1 MPNKPTISYKF
12 YNVEEE
18 KKVKIM
24 ELVEKLSTAK
34 AHTYLQK
41 IYANKDD
48 AKIRI
53 DYKIQQNKKKKY
65 EAWFNFFYDG
75 NLFPYSNTV
84 GFKYVEDL
92 VNHAFKRFN
101 EHLSKGK

>member
-18 KKVKIM
+18 KKEKIVD
-24 ELVEKLSTAK
+24 LVEKLSTSK
-34 AHTYLQK
+34 KNTYLQK
-41 IYANKDD
+41 IYANKED
-48 AKIRI
+48 AEIRI
-53 DYKIQQNKKKKY
+53 DYKIQQNKKNKY
-65 EAWFNFFYDG
+65 EAGFNFFYDG
-75 NLFPYSNTV
+75 KLFPYSNKV
-84 GFKYVEDL
+84 AFKYVEDL